1 VRDRTAV
8 LIGLVAGAVAG
19 GVAGWLMLTDEGRR
33 VRARLEP
40 RLQDLASQAMAVSAS
55 AQRLQEAARQGVQ
68 TAHDVASRSA
78 ARRG

>member
-19 GVAGWLMLTDEGRR
+19 GVAGWLWLTDDGRR

-40 RLQDLASQAMAVSAS
+40 RLQDLASQAMALSAS
-55 AQRLQEAARQGVQ
+55 AKRLHVVAREGVQ
-68 TAHDVASRSA
+68 SARDVTSRSA
-78 ARRG
+78 TR

>member
-1 VRDRTAV
+1 MRDRTAV

-55 AQRLQEAARQGVQ
+55 AQRLQEAARRGVQ
-68 TAHDVASRSA
+68 TAHDVA

>member
-19 GVAGWLMLTDEGRR
+19 GVAGWLILTDDGRR

-55 AQRLQEAARQGVQ
+55 ARRLQAAARQGVQ

-78 ARRG
+78 AR